1 MKLTSIPWDN
11 ARKILSTHHGELLKR
26 LEAMGSFGVSTIE
39 YPYGAPILKQ
49 GVIEIEA
56 GEKPYAFGLVLQ
68 GGLEVYLERDG
79 GEKIITVA
87 MLKPGNLLFLDKAL
101 ENSIFPLSMQNI
113 SAGARSIFLLPKIG
127 NSDRFWRLA
136 RRNQISL
143 DLPNSLFQ
151 QWPIF
156 KALASVRQSTWRTK
170 IMLFSTGWLHQQTS
184 VELIQ
189 YLKSLAIPTP
199 QLALH
204 QQELDIA
211 IHRLIEERADIYSGR
226 VLKNVLSIANGDLPG
241 FVLADDETFAPVSLI
256 QKAFIEDYGVK
267 TAELIHPGYVQPGA
281 ECFYSFELHEKRD
294 LHIDLNHKPSQS
306 SIHVLEETQ
315 RFYMKFLERTASPI
329 NLDFLHAFS
338 NEHILSKPAQPKDM
352 SSPYSP
358 FLRKGCI
365 AISPDAIGL

>member
-1 MKLTSIPWDN
+1 MKLTSTPWDS
-11 ARKILSTHHGELLKR
+11 ARKILSTHHAELLKQ
-26 LEAMGSFGVSTIE
+26 LEAVGSFEVATIE

-49 GVIEIEA
+49 GVFEVE
-56 GEKPYAFGLVLQ
+56 GNEKAYAFGLIVQ
-68 GGLEVYLERDG
+68 GGLEIYLERDG
-79 GEKIITVA
+79 GEKIITIA
-87 MLKPGNLLFLDKAL
+87 MLKPGNLLFLDKVL
-101 ENSIFPLSMQNI
+101 ENSIFPLSMQNV

-136 RRNQISL
+136 RRNHISL
-143 DLPNSLFQ
+143 DLPGSLFQ

-156 KALASVRQSTWRTK
+156 KALASAHQSSWQTQV
-170 IMLFSTGWLHQQTS
+170 MLFSTDWLHQQNS

-189 YLKSLAIPTP
+189 FLKSQAIPTP

-211 IHRLIEERADIYSGR
+211 IHRLIEERAEIYSGR

-241 FVLADDETFAPVSLI
+241 FVLADDETFAPLDLI
-256 QKAFIEDYGVK
+256 QKAFIEDYGLS
-267 TAELIHPGYVQPGA
+267 TAELIHPGYAQPGA

-294 LHIDLNHKPSQS
+294 PHIDLNYKPYQS

-315 RFYMKFLERTASPI
+315 RFYMKFLECTSSPI